1 MQIHRLGAALVAAGA
16 FTAGTGA
23 VARAEPAGPPQ
34 GPARCS
40 NVTVPAS
47 LGPGLP
53 RDQKVFGRLC
63 LPSGKPSSVL
73 QVLVHGASYDHRYW
87 DFPGFGGRYS
97 YVRHMT
103 AAGYGTL
110 AIDQIG
116 VGRSS
121 HPPAVLITQAAAAYG
136 VHEVVGAARR
146 GALGPAFDRV
156 VLAGHSFGSLT
167 SWLEAGTYRD
177 VDGVLASGASH
188 AIGPG
193 GLATVF
199 SHARPAQLDP
209 VVARSVPPADP
220 GYVSI
225 PGARRAAFYYLPG
238 ADPAVVAQDEATRS
252 EIPIGVGATIPAYV
266 PATLRIDVPVLLVDG
281 RFDKPFCAQGG
292 GGSLTDCAG
301 DATLHASEAPFFS
314 PAARLQTTVVPDSGH
329 DLNLQRNAGLFFD
342 RAQRWFA
349 DFFPRADPDKPV
361 K

>member
-1 MQIHRLGAALVAAGA
+1 MQIHRLGAALLAAGVLT
-16 FTAGTGA
+16 TATGT
-23 VARAEPAGPPQ
+23 VARADPAGPAE

-40 NVTVPAS
+40 DVTVPAAM
-47 LGPGLP
+47 GPGLP
-53 RDQKVFGRLC
+53 KDQEVFGRLC
-63 LPSGKPSSVL
+63 LPAGRPPRVL
-73 QVLVHGASYDHRYW
+73 QLLVHGASYDHTYW

-103 AAGYGTL
+103 EAGYATL
-110 AIDQIG
+110 AIDQLG

-121 HPPAVLITQAAAAYG
+121 HPPAVLVTQIAAAYG
-136 VHEVVGAARR
+136 VHAVVAAARA
-146 GALGPAFDRV
+146 GTLGLTFDRV
-156 VLAGHSFGSLT
+156 VLVGHSFGSLT

-188 AIGPG
+188 AIGPAA
-193 GLATVF
+193 LATVF

-209 VVARSVPPADP
+209 AVARSVPPADP
-220 GYVSI
+220 GYLSI
-225 PGARRAAFYYLPG
+225 PGARKAAFYYLPG
-238 ADPAVVAQDEATRS
+238 ADPAVVARDEATRR
-252 EIPIGVGATIPAYV
+252 EIPAGVGATIPAYV
-266 PATLRIDVPVLLVDG
+266 PATLGIDVPALVVDG

-292 GGSLTDCAG
+292 GGSLTDCAD

-342 RAQRWFA
+342 RARRWFGE
-349 DFFPRADPDKPV
+349 FFPPSAPDKAV